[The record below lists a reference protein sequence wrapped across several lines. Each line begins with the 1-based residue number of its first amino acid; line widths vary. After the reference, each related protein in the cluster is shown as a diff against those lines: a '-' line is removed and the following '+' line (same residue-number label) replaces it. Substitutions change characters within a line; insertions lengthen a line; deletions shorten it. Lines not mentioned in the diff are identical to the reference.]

1 MVTSGTID
9 VLEPRTAKAIEVI
22 QRWAQDSDLAFTLR
36 TSLPNTTELRI
47 EVRTHFFRTEATSV
61 ESEVYLYGKVVEAGS
76 RGKPSVH
83 LNGDG
88 QGVYI
93 IDASEQVL
101 ADLKDNIL
109 YHTMGVRA
117 IGCQNLQTGEIEKG
131 ALKLIELID
140 LDEKFE
146 ATYLRRLQARASSW
160 IKDIDPDQYLNEVRG
175 AYGSEPA

>member
-101 ADLKDNIL
+101 S
-109 YHTMGVRA
+109 
-117 IGCQNLQTGEIEKG
+117 
-131 ALKLIELID
+131 LIHI
-140 LDEKFE
+140 
-146 ATYLRRLQARASSW
+146 
-160 IKDIDPDQYLNEVRG
+160 
-175 AYGSEPA
+175 SEPTRPY